1 MPVAHPER
9 LASLIEEKRQILR
22 AQTEKGGALKWG
34 TAANLPMMPGEGTL
48 PVRNYTTNLF
58 PEYMRFSG
66 EYIRSHFEVKPN
78 PCWACPTHHCESM
91 KVTEGPYAG
100 YEGEEPEYEQMAAF
114 GPIIGQTDPGA
125 SAMLSDLG
133 DRLGLEVNECG
144 WVIGW
149 VMECYEKG
157 LLTRANTDGLEMA
170 WGNVEATATLLRKI
184 AKREGLGNLLAEG
197 VKRAAEEIGGEALKC
212 AIYTEK
218 GASPRSHDHRPRW
231 DEMMDTCLGNTGTVE
246 VGGAYLQPEQLGHPP
261 IPTLRTM
268 RDPWQVP
275 VAIAM
280 GNGRRQFEDCLCVC
294 RFCYGDLQGTLRVLN
309 AITGWEFT
317 KEDAMTV
324 GRRIINHLRV
334 FNFRHGLTKDVELPS
349 ARYASVPVDG
359 PAKGVD
365 AMRHWHFMRGLYYQ
379 TMGWDPETG
388 KPLPDTL
395 QKLGLEHL
403 IQDLKKT

>member
-1 MPVAHPER
+1 
-9 LASLIEEKRQILR
+9 
-22 AQTEKGGALKWG
+22 
-34 TAANLPMMPGEGTL
+34 
-48 PVRNYTTNLF
+48 
-58 PEYMRFSG
+58 
-66 EYIRSHFEVKPN
+66 
-78 PCWACPTHHCESM
+78 
-91 KVTEGPYAG
+91 
-100 YEGEEPEYEQMAAF
+100 MAAF

-125 SAMLSDLG
+125 AAMLSDLG

-231 DEMMDTCLGNTGTVE
+231 DEMMDTCLSNTGTVE
-246 VGGAYLQPEQLGHPP
+246 VGGAYLQLEQLGHPP
-261 IPTLRTM
+261 IPALRTM
-268 RDPWQVP
+268 HDPWQVP

-280 GNGRRQFEDCLCVC
+280 GNGRRQFEECLCVC

-317 KEDAMTV
+317 KEDAMSV

-334 FNFRHGLTKDVELPS
+334 FNFRHGLTKDIEVPS

-365 AMRHWHFMRGLYYQ
+365 AMRHWHFMRSLYYQ

-395 QKLGLEHL
+395 RNLGLEHL